1 MLLILSIK
9 DIRQGYTKNDVIRDI
24 SFNAESGKVV
34 TLLGPNGC
42 GKSTLIKT
50 ICGIH
55 KQREGTISI
64 DGTSTDS
71 IEKKEAAKMIGY
83 VPQNVTYTDYS
94 TVFDTVLL
102 GRFPYVEWTYTKNDI
117 RIASDALKC
126 MDIEEFST
134 RDINNLSGGQ
144 RQKVFIARSLAQDP
158 KFYIFDEP
166 TNSLDLK
173 NQLNTMKL
181 MKNIVK
187 GRNACLVVALHDLNL
202 AMRYSDKV
210 IILKD
215 GIVFDKG
222 PPKDVIT
229 ADTIEKVYGVRS
241 KIFEDG
247 EDSFVHLYE
256 SID

>member
-1 MLLILSIK
+1 MLVILSIQG
-9 DIRQGYTKNDVIRDI
+9 IRQGYTKKDVVRDI
-24 SFNAESGKVV
+24 SFEAKSGEVV

-50 ICGIH
+50 ICGIN
-55 KQREGTISI
+55 KQREGAISI
-64 DGTSTDS
+64 DGISIES
-71 IEKKEAAKMIGY
+71 IEKKEAAKMVGY
-83 VPQNVTYTDYS
+83 VPQNVTYSDYS
-94 TVFDTVLL
+94 TVFETILL
-102 GRFPYVEWTYTKNDI
+102 GRFPYVEWAYTKNDI
-117 RIASDALKC
+117 KIASEALKS
-126 MDIEEFST
+126 MGIEEFSG

-144 RQKVFIARSLAQDP
+144 RQKVFIARSLAQNP

-187 GRNACLVVALHDLNL
+187 ERNACLVVALHDLNL

-210 IILKD
+210 IVLKD
-215 GIVFDKG
+215 GLIFDKG
-222 PPKDVIT
+222 KPKNVIT
-229 ADTIEKVYGVRS
+229 TDMIEKVYGVKS
-241 KIFEDG
+241 KIFEEG